1 MQRDLFDTDD
11 SEAKAALDESEPRAP
26 QADSASH
33 GCYWDFCP
41 NCSAR
46 LHNVGCKYRCTQCHY
61 FMSCS
66 DFD

>member
-1 MQRDLFDTDD
+1 MLPFP
-11 SEAKAALDESEPRAP
+11 EEELDICNNGLQELPAN
-26 QADSASH
+26 H
-33 GCYWDFCP
+33 WDFCP

-46 LHNVGCKYRCTQCHY
+46 LVNQGCKYRCPRCHY